1 MEEYCGRPEDFGGR
15 ILVELASCLKRGDI
29 LIHLGDIS
37 MGHDE
42 DAHNSLNLIIPGG
55 VTRILVRGNHDKKS
69 NKWYLEQGWD
79 FVCESFTDTYFG
91 KKVLFSHT
99 PAPIGDYDINF
110 HGHFHNSPSS
120 RWEPEYVKNLSKGK
134 HKLLVLEDH
143 YYKPWN
149 LQEILKNI
157 TTKYVKIRKN

>member
-1 MEEYCGRPEDFGGR
+1 MEYCGRPEDFGGK
-15 ILVELASCLKRGDI
+15 ILMALRDCLKPEDT

-37 MGHDE
+37 MGHDLG
-42 DAHNSLNLIIPGG
+42 AHFELGLVIPPK
-55 VTRILVRGNHDKKS
+55 VKRILVRGSHDKKS
-69 NKWYLEQGWD
+69 NSWYLEHGWD
-79 FVCESFTDTYFG
+79 FVCESFTDIYFG

-99 PAPIGDYDINF
+99 PMPIGDYDINL
-110 HGHFHNSPSS
+110 HGHFHTAPKS

-143 YYKPWN
+143 HYKPWN

-157 TTKYVKIRKN
+157 KAKNVKARKK